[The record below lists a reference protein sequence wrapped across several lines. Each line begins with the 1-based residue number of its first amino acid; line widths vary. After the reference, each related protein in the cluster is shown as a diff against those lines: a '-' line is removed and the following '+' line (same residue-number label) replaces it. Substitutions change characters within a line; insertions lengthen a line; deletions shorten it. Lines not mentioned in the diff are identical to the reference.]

1 MTLEQEISTSLLVS
15 RTLCCGPTLLRADSR
30 PTSSASYRAPY
41 QVLSSMSL
49 YPQTQSQAYGAAAY
63 PPQGY
68 GQPPMYAQPAYNYA
82 PPAQPVFHVDPTS
95 FRREYST
102 RLVELTVNSRPII
115 QNLSMLAQD
124 YSRFADTVVQCIESH
139 IRRVS
144 PCTLRKHLMHCSLPC
159 SHPFIAG
166 KPG

>member
-1 MTLEQEISTSLLVS
+1 
-15 RTLCCGPTLLRADSR
+15 
-30 PTSSASYRAPY
+30 
-41 QVLSSMSL
+41 MSL
-49 YPQTQSQAYGAAAY
+49 YPPTQSQGYGAVAY

-68 GQPPMYAQPAYNYA
+68 GQPSMYAQPPPAYNFA

-102 RLVELTVNSRPII
+102 RLAELTVNSRPII

-124 YSRFADTVVQCIESH
+124 YSRFADVVVQCIESH

-144 PCTLRKHLMHCSLPC
+144 ASL
-159 SHPFIAG
+159 S
-166 KPG
+166 